1 MLKEGR
7 MGKEETDLRF
17 GILAVQKGFV
27 TKDDIFNA
35 LDIQL
40 NEDFSIGKHRLI
52 GRILLDEGLMTDV
65 QVSEVVKGLPKRPNK
80 G

>member
-1 MLKEGR
+1 
-7 MGKEETDLRF
+7 MGKEMTDLRF
-17 GILAVQKGFV
+17 GIAAVQKGYV

-52 GRILLDEGLMTDV
+52 GRILLDEGLLNDV
-65 QVSEVVKGLPKRPNK
+65 QVLDILKVLPKRPDNR
-80 G
+80 